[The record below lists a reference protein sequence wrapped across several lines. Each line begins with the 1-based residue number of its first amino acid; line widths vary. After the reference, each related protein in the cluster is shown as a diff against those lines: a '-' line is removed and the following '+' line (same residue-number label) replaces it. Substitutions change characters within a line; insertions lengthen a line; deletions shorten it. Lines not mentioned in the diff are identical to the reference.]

1 MLSARW
7 PLEQLQGGLR
17 CKEEEA
23 HLSAIVLESKIE
35 KLFFK
40 RRALFRPILEYK
52 RIGPWGELH
61 TEG

>member
-1 MLSARW
+1 MLTLSARW
-7 PLEQLQGGLR
+7 PLEQLRGDLR

-52 RIGPWGELH
+52 RIDPWGE
-61 TEG
+61 G